1 MDTTVMDSPSFQ
13 KEYNRSNAS
22 LFTHISVAGIAYRI
36 TCPYAS
42 VMHHASD
49 IYSLVSDHVTDINIG
64 IRQTKVALRNSE

>member
-1 MDTTVMDSPSFQ
+1 MDSPSFQ

-49 IYSLVSDHVTDINIG
+49 IYRVWCQIM
-64 IRQTKVALRNSE
+64 